1 LANKLSPQVNPKGRL
16 FIYYNGLFTFLTR
29 QVSAKIRPHFLNAG
43 TAILNALNPRQKQAV
58 RYIDGPCLV
67 LAGAGSGKTS
77 VITRKIAYLIQECD
91 MPARHI
97 AAVTFT
103 NKAAREMK
111 ERVGKLVKGKASRGL
126 TVSTFHNL
134 GLNII
139 RRELKQLGYKSGFT
153 IFDAE
158 DSGALI
164 KEIMLKDG
172 DLDTD
177 LVQAVQH
184 QISNWKSAL
193 IEPQQALESAQ
204 SAGEQ
209 TWALVYERYNK
220 ALKAYNAVDFDDLIR
235 LPSQLFASDEEVL
248 ARWRQRIRY
257 LLVDE
262 YQDTNSSQYQLVKQL
277 IGHRGALTVVGD
289 DDQSI
294 YAWRGARPENLSL
307 LKQDFPNLEVVKLEQ
322 NYRSTA
328 RILKVANTLI
338 QNNPHEFEK
347 TLWSDLGMGDPLRLI
362 RCGSEDSEAERVA
375 TEILTQRL
383 RRQCKFRDFAVLYR
397 GNHQARLIELK
408 LQHHQIPYNIS
419 GGTSFFARAE
429 IKDVMGYL
437 RLIVNPDDDNAFL
450 RVINTPRRQ
459 IGTSTLEGLGGYA
472 TQREISMFDACEE
485 IGLEAVLPAKGV
497 EKLREFSHWL
507 LRVRDNCHNG
517 DPVAAL
523 REMLEDINFEGW
535 LYQNASSAKVAEK
548 RWENVQTLIDSIR
561 SSLENPN
568 SDDTNDE
575 NVDGEERI
583 NRAVAK
589 LVLQDLLDR
598 QEEEDVTDRVQL
610 MTLHASKGLEFPH
623 VYLIGMEE
631 ELLPHRNSIE
641 EDNIEEERRLTY
653 VGITRAQ
660 RTLTMTLAGSRKQ
673 FGEKADTRP
682 SRFLE
687 ELPEEDIER
696 EGFAPA
702 TKEQIEKTSSETMAS
717 IKGLFD

>member
-1 LANKLSPQVNPKGRL
+1 MNQ
-16 FIYYNGLFTFLTR
+16 
-29 QVSAKIRPHFLNAG
+29 
-43 TAILNALNPRQKQAV
+43 LNPRQKEAV
-58 RYIDGPCLV
+58 HYIDGPCLV

-77 VITRKIAYLIQECD
+77 VITRKIAYLIQQCD

-139 RRELKQLGYKSGFT
+139 RRELKNLGYKSGFT
-153 IFDAE
+153 IFDSE
-158 DSGALI
+158 DAGSLI

-172 DLDTD
+172 DLDTE
-177 LVQAVQH
+177 LVQSVQN

-193 IEPQQALESAQ
+193 LEPQQALEQAESQ
-204 SAGEQ
+204 GEQ

-220 ALKAYNAVDFDDLIR
+220 ALRAYNAVDFDDLIR
-235 LPSQLFASDEEVL
+235 LPSQLFASNEEVL
-248 ARWRQRIRY
+248 GRWRQRIRY

-262 YQDTNSSQYQLVKQL
+262 YQDTNSSQYQMVKQL
-277 IGHRGALTVVGD
+277 VGHRGALTVVGD

-307 LKQDFPNLEVVKLEQ
+307 LKEDFPTLQVIKLEQ

-328 RILKVANTLI
+328 RILKVANQLI
-338 QNNPHEFEK
+338 SNNPHEFEK
-347 TLWSDLGMGDPLRLI
+347 TLWSDFGMGEALRLV
-362 RCGSEDSEAERVA
+362 RCPTEDAEAERVA
-375 TEILTQRL
+375 TEILSQRI

-429 IKDVMGYL
+429 IKDVMCYL
-437 RLIVNPDDDNAFL
+437 RLLVNPDDDNAFL

-459 IGTSTLEGLGGYA
+459 IGTGTLEALGRYA
-472 TQREISMFDACEE
+472 TDREVSLLDACEE
-485 IGLEAVLPAKGV
+485 IGLQAVIPKKGL
-497 EKLREFSHWL
+497 ENLREFTSWL
-507 LRVRDNCHNG
+507 LRVRDNCHNN
-517 DPVAAL
+517 DPVAAI
-523 REMLEDINFEGW
+523 REMLEDINYEGW
-535 LYQNASSAKVAEK
+535 LHQNASAPKVAER
-548 RWENVQTLIDSIR
+548 RWENVQTLVDSIR
-561 SSLENPN
+561 SSLEN
-568 SDDTNDE
+568 SDDDNI
-575 NVDGEERI
+575 DGEERV
-583 NRAVAK
+583 NNAVAK

-598 QEEEDVTDRVQL
+598 QEEEDTTDRVQL

-623 VYLIGMEE
+623 VFLVGMEE
-631 ELLPHRNSIE
+631 QLLPHRNSIE
-641 EDNIEEERRLTY
+641 ENNIEEERRLTY

-660 RTLTMTLAGSRKQ
+660 RTLNMSLAASRKQ
-673 FGEKADTRP
+673 FGEKVETTY
-682 SRFLE
+682 SRFLD

-702 TKEQIEKTSSETMAS
+702 TQEQIEEKSTQTMAS
-717 IKGLFD
+717 IKGMFD

>member
-1 LANKLSPQVNPKGRL
+1 MNQ
-16 FIYYNGLFTFLTR
+16 
-29 QVSAKIRPHFLNAG
+29 
-43 TAILNALNPRQKQAV
+43 LNPRQREAV
-58 RYIDGPCLV
+58 HYIDGPCLV

-77 VITRKIAYLIQECD
+77 VITRKIAYLIGQCE

-111 ERVGKLVKGKASRGL
+111 ERVGKLVKGQASRGL

-139 RRELKQLGYKSGFT
+139 RRELKVLGYKSGFT

-158 DSGALI
+158 DARSLL

-172 DLDTD
+172 DLDTA
-177 LVQAVQH
+177 LVESVQH
-184 QISNWKSAL
+184 QISNWKSGL
-193 IEPQQALESAQ
+193 IEPPQALEMAE

-235 LPSQLFASDEEVL
+235 LPSQLFASNEEVL
-248 ARWRQRIRY
+248 GRWRQRIRY

-307 LKQDFPNLEVVKLEQ
+307 LKQDFPALQVIKLEQ

-338 QNNPHEFEK
+338 ANNPHEFDK
-347 TLWSDLGMGDPLRLI
+347 TLWSELGMGEPLRLI
-362 RCGSEDSEAERVA
+362 RCSTEESEAERVA

-397 GNHQARLIELK
+397 GNHQSRLLELK

-437 RLIVNPDDDNAFL
+437 RLLVNPADDNAFL

-459 IGTSTLEGLGGYA
+459 IGTTTLEALGGYA
-472 TQREISMFDACEE
+472 TERDLSLLDACNE
-485 IGLEAVLPAKGV
+485 IGLSAIIPGKGLDR
-497 EKLREFSHWL
+497 LREFCGWL
-507 LRVRDNCHNG
+507 ANVRNNCHNG
-517 DPVAAL
+517 DPVAAI
-523 REMLEDINFEGW
+523 REMVDDIDYEGW
-535 LYQNASSAKVAEK
+535 LYQNASSPKVAE
-548 RWENVQTLIDSIR
+548 RRMENVWTLVDSIR
-561 SSLENPN
+561 SSLERH
-568 SDDTNDE
+568 DDEELT
-575 NVDGEERI
+575 GEERVNQAI
-583 NRAVAK
+583 AR

-598 QEEEDVTDRVQL
+598 QEEEDLTDRVQL

-623 VYLIGMEE
+623 VYLVGMEE
-631 ELLPHRNSIE
+631 ELLPHRTSIE
-641 EDNIEEERRLTY
+641 ENNIEEERRLTY

-660 RTLTMTLAGSRKQ
+660 KTLTMTLAGTRKQ
-673 FGEKADTRP
+673 FGEKVETTP
-682 SRFLE
+682 SRFLD
-687 ELPEEDIER
+687 ELPEEDLER
-696 EGFAPA
+696 EGFAPVSR
-702 TKEQIEKTSSETMAS
+702 EQLEKKGRETMSS
-717 IKGLFD
+717 IKGMFD